1 MKTIEERAREYAKS
15 QGGVGDITDPI
26 YKAYMQ
32 GCADNFRALTEWH
45 DPKEEL
51 PEKDKN
57 VIVKYV
63 AKDDVSSEYYTIGRV
78 YGDNKWDC
86 ESLLVA
92 YNGFEIIGW
101 RKIHE

>member
-1 MKTIEERAREYAKS
+1 MATIEERAKEYEVIHIGHGKDFCVEDFILGAHS
-15 QGGVGDITDPI
+15 EH
-26 YKAYMQ
+26 AE
-32 GCADNFRALTEWH
+32 LTKWH

-63 AKDDVSSEYYTIGRV
+63 AKDDVSSEYYTIGCV

-92 YNGFEIIGW
+92 CDDFKIVGW
-101 RKIHE
+101 RYIHE